1 MCGNT
6 AALLEEGAEE
16 SGRFGL
22 QDPGRT
28 GVSVVQARVRGEI
41 VEGTGGAGFGVGRG
55 VDKAAY
61 SGSVESA
68 GAHRAR
74 FKGGVEGT
82 AGETPAPE
90 LTSGAAEGE

>member
-1 MCGNT
+1 
-6 AALLEEGAEE
+6 
-16 SGRFGL
+16 
-22 QDPGRT
+22 
-28 GVSVVQARVRGEI
+28 VVQAKVCGEVI
-41 VEGTGGAGFGVGRG
+41 EGTGGTGFGVGGG
-55 VDKAAY
+55 VDEAAY

-74 FKGGVEGT
+74 FEGGVEGT